1 MKNNK
6 KLARGEHFAFELET
20 NKQLG
25 QNFLKDESILSQIVG
40 HAELFS
46 EPSKRTCIEIGPG
59 SGALTRKLLAAG
71 WHVHA
76 IEKDAR
82 AVVGLRNSLGLDYPT
97 TFAVTEADILQTKSI
112 PNFLDSS
119 QTPLCI
125 GNIPYYITSDILFW
139 FLARKEIFCAGV
151 FMVQKEVAERLAAGP
166 GHKDYGRLTVR
177 MQLACTVEQVLVAPA
192 SAFVPPPK
200 VDSAVVSLVPLLET
214 PLRADELPSFE
225 KFTAFL
231 FSARRKM
238 LRKTLFQAKHAVLGS
253 SFNENGFEAFAE
265 KVQRQLPVTL
275 SQRPEELPPLHI
287 LELFRLLKEAR

>member
-20 NKQLG
+20 NKRLG

-40 HAELFS
+40 HAEQFANKS
-46 EPSKRTCIEIGPG
+46 QRQCIEIGPG

-82 AVVGLRNSLGLDYPT
+82 AVAGLRSSLALEYPS
-97 TFAVTEADILQTKSI
+97 TFAVSEADILQTKALPMVPEASCM
-112 PNFLDSS
+112 
-119 QTPLCI
+119 PLCI

-139 FLARKEIFCAGV
+139 FLAQQKNLCAGV

-200 VDSAVVSLVPLLET
+200 VDSAVVSLVPWGET
-214 PLRADELPSFE
+214 PLRADELALFE

-238 LRKTLFQAKHAVLGS
+238 LRKTLQQAKPSVFGQTFS
-253 SFNENGFEAFAE
+253 ENGFEEFAE
-265 KVQRQLPVTL
+265 KAQRQLSVSLT
-275 SQRPEELPPLHI
+275 QRPEELPPPQI
-287 LELFRLLKEAR
+287 LELFRLLREAH